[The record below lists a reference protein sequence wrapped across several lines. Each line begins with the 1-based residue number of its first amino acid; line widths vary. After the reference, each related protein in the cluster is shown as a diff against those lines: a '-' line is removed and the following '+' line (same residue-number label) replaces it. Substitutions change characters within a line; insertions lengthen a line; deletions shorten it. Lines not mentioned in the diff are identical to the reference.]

1 MQISRNEQWGQRLAT
16 LAFVWPKRESKNSE
30 FLWQQPERQPFV
42 CQQLDE
48 KLYQTT
54 CFCCVKNSAPNQTN
68 LQPASYYR
76 TALLLAVGIRSRW
89 NVGCAKKGF
98 WNQTYDY
105 NKVMSLFRVC
115 AAVLAAFDCCGS
127 CMHATQ
133 KRRQATVEKWCNVN
147 EFIHLVGHTLR
158 ANSYAARDMY
168 VFCVRNLFAVERRPR
183 TFSNLFRW
191 SDDGVAVQV
200 DLDTIHSCL
209 KQEANFAYAVH
220 TTRTLFH
227 NFMEIAAVCAFH
239 SCAIDMHRH
248 EYGLQDWRDKR
259 VEFLFSELKTQS
271 KWLECLFHFEHA
283 HRPHTGPYD

>member
-158 ANSYAARDMY
+158 ANSYAARDIRILCAK
-168 VFCVRNLFAVERRPR
+168 F
-183 TFSNLFRW
+183 
-191 SDDGVAVQV
+191 
-200 DLDTIHSCL
+200 IHSRATSENLQQFVSVKRRWCCSSSRSRYDTFVP
-209 KQEANFAYAVH
+209 Q
-220 TTRTLFH
+220 TRSEFR
-227 NFMEIAAVCAFH
+227 VCRAHH
-239 SCAIDMHRH
+239 SYI
-248 EYGLQDWRDKR
+248 
-259 VEFLFSELKTQS
+259 VS
-271 KWLECLFHFEHA
+271 
-283 HRPHTGPYD
+283 